1 MLEERQMTGIKG
13 FHTTAGERTAKPAKR
28 RFTDPQAV
36 YDVYDEFRTD
46 DMDDARRRTK
56 IKIAYEGGLPYSQD
70 QLKAK
75 GLAHMTNLS
84 FNALKN
90 TIDARCESIT
100 KLTADTCSLV
110 TVAPKRN
117 GEAGPDDARV
127 GAILAEAFS
136 DAIRKDGHTIA
147 ALATARREVDLYG
160 IGPVT
165 WPNDEA
171 FYPLALERGQLK
183 FRGDGPSVSSDH
195 EIFMFESELPAEYVF
210 MLLDNEGIAED
221 AGWDV
226 PSLKRLVVEV
236 FGRHIDKD
244 HDSSS
249 ENGLSP
255 DETFLTYMKMNSFYE
270 RHQFDKFSV
279 LHVYCREVSAPRKVS
294 HIIVPGSDSATK
306 SFLFYKENAY
316 DTMDQCM
323 MWLSASTSERYARS
337 VRGLATY
344 LVPVERVADR
354 MTCSIIDATFRAARL
369 TLQQT
374 APGVQPAVSLSENGN
389 TAIVAA
395 GLEPVPNTAAAGTL
409 QALTQARQFIAQLG
423 TASVAGTD
431 NAPLSTGVK
440 VQEGGVQMSKAEA
453 EIQERRRTL
462 RDENLFNSC
471 VIVHDKIFRE
481 IFRRFMN
488 LVNGPKPLRDEYP
501 VVGEFIEYCAD
512 KGITP
517 EMLKEVPDRFTVEMC
532 RDLALGADGMY
543 QLLSATLQ
551 TTAGNLDESGRR
563 AVVHDMYR
571 LKFGRAAADRY
582 CPLVSRDQSPSDQ
595 ASFATLENSFI
606 RELKPVM
613 VGPEQWHWSHI
624 PVHAQVL
631 QEVQQ
636 AVQQGLAEAQSMA
649 EQGGDVQQSPDGEL
663 APQVEEPER
672 LAQVLEA
679 ASAHIQEHLQFGQTQ
694 LGMKDAA
701 QQVRDMLKGLA
712 PTTKALNLAIATQRR
727 VREAEQERQQREME
741 ALQKQAS
748 EAEMQKALAKVQAD
762 KEVGLAKVQADKEV
776 GLAKV
781 QVDRELSAGKLQ
793 IEREGAMGRLGVET
807 ETARA
812 RAANEAA
819 ATRAGIENRRAESE
833 AGIEAARR
841 TQETRD
847 ELARLQSSG
856 QQAARLLENY
866 DRLSNVTG
874 RNLTP
879 PSAITAQAP
888 GNIQEPPSDMIPM

>member
-1 MLEERQMTGIKG
+1 MTGIKG
-13 FHTTAGERTAKPAKR
+13 FQTTAGKNSSKPARR
-28 RFTDPQAV
+28 RFTDPKAV
-36 YDVYDEFRTD
+36 YDVYDEFRID
-46 DMDDARRRTK
+46 DEADAKRRVKIRT
-56 IKIAYEGGLPYSQD
+56 AYEGGLPYD
-70 QLKAK
+70 AEQLKAK
-75 GLAHMTNLS
+75 GLRHMTNLS

-100 KLTADTCSLV
+100 KLTSDTCNLV

-117 GEAGPDDARV
+117 GAEGPDDARV
-127 GAILAEAFS
+127 GAIIAEAFS
-136 DAIRKDGHTIA
+136 AAVRKDGHTIA

-171 FYPLALERGQLK
+171 FYPLALERGQVK

-195 EIFMFESELPAEYVF
+195 DIFMFESELPAEYVF
-210 MLLDNEGIAED
+210 MLLDNEDIAKE

-226 PSLKRLVVEV
+226 AVLKRVVV
-236 FGRHIDKD
+236 DVYSKHIDKS

-249 ENGLSP
+249 EQGLSP
-255 DETFLTYMKMNSFYE
+255 DETFLSYTKMNSFYE

-279 LHVYCREVSAPRKVS
+279 LHVYCREMSAPRKVS
-294 HIIVPGSDSATK
+294 HIIVPGSDVPTRE
-306 SFLFYKENAY
+306 FLFYKEGAY

-323 MWLSASTSERYARS
+323 LWLSATTGERYARS
-337 VRGLATY
+337 VRGIATY
-344 LVPVERVADR
+344 LVPIERVSDR
-354 MTCSIIDATFRAARL
+354 MTCALIDAAFRAARL

-374 APGVQPAVSLSENGN
+374 SPGVQPDVSLSENGN
-389 TAIVAA
+389 VAVVAA
-395 GLEPVPNTAAAGTL
+395 GLEPVPNANQAANL
-409 QALTQARQFIAQLG
+409 QALASSRQFIAQLG
-423 TASVAGTD
+423 TSSVAGTD

-440 VQEGGVQMSKAEA
+440 VQEGGVQASKAEA
-453 EIQERRRTL
+453 EIMERRRLL

-471 VIVHDKIFRE
+471 VGVHDKIFRE

-488 LVNGPKPLRDEYP
+488 IVNGPEPVRDEYP
-501 VVGEFIEYCAD
+501 VVNEFIAYCAD
-512 KGITP
+512 HGVTAA
-517 EMLKEVPDRFTVEMC
+517 MLKEAPGRFTVEMC
-532 RDLALGADGMY
+532 RDLAMGADGMY

-551 TTAGNLDESGRR
+551 VTAGNLDESGRR
-563 AVVHDMYR
+563 EVVHDMYR

-582 CPLVSRDQSPSDQ
+582 CPLVSRDSAPSDQ
-595 ASFATLENSFI
+595 ASFATLENSFL

-631 QEVQQ
+631 QEVQE
-636 AVQQGLAEAQSMA
+636 AVQQGLAEAQSA
-649 EQGGDVQQSPDGEL
+649 ASQGADVQQSPDGEL
-663 APQVEEPER
+663 APQVDEPER

-694 LGMKDAA
+694 LGMKEAA

-712 PTTKALNLAIATQRR
+712 PTIKALNLAIATQRR
-727 VREAEQERQQREME
+727 VREAEEERRQRELE
-741 ALQKQAS
+741 ELQKQAS

-781 QVDRELSAGKLQ
+781 QVDREISAGKLQ
-793 IEREGAMGRLGVET
+793 VERESASGRLGIET
-807 ETARA
+807 EAARA
-812 RAANEAA
+812 KAANDAA
-819 ATRAGIENRRAESE
+819 VARAGIENRRAESE

-841 TQETRD
+841 TQETRE
-847 ELARLQSSG
+847 ELARRDQRGRDAQHLM
-856 QQAARLLENY
+856 ENY

-879 PSAITAQAP
+879 PSVIASQAP
-888 GNIQEPPSDMIPM
+888 GNMQEPMTDIMPA